1 MNWSVVLELLL
12 RSTALLLAGELLR
25 RLSKTQTAAFRHRL
39 LLCVFALLA
48 LLPVL
53 SIMLPE
59 IHIPLWTASHKA
71 TALVTIQE
79 LSSTPRA
86 ASPVRHTNWLLL
98 VWLAGVVLASAPLF
112 VGAVSA
118 ARMALRATPFA
129 TSPFQMPARRT
140 DILVSSEL
148 LMPLTCGFL
157 RPRILLPASAEHWS
171 SSRLAAVLSH
181 ELAHVRRRDIAA
193 QMAAHFIAALWWFQ
207 PLVWILRRT
216 LREESELA
224 CDAEAIQSGLRPSG
238 YAAELLAVAKTI
250 GGNHRFSTSA
260 IHMVRS
266 GPLEKRLRAILNP
279 PAAVLRPQR
288 TYALFLALGSIAIA
302 CSALNLSPTNTFNPQ
317 GTSTMKRTILSAL
330 VASASLS
337 AATFSGVIS
346 DPSGAPI
353 PDVKVLVYN
362 PDTSTMQETATNSDG
377 KFSFAGVAAGQYILR
392 MEKPGF
398 ASILREFDLKGTSDI
413 DREFSMGAGG
423 QLAADKLIST
433 NEEQVKPVR
442 IGGAVAESN
451 AITKVQPVYPAA
463 AKEAHT
469 QGVVEIQA
477 TISKDGVPIELRVL
491 SSPSDDLSQSALE
504 AVRQW
509 RYRPTLLNGAPV
521 EIVTTVIV
529 NYTLSQ

>member
-1 MNWSVVLELLL
+1 M
-12 RSTALLLAGELLR
+12 
-25 RLSKTQTAAFRHRL
+25 F
-39 LLCVFALLA
+39 
-48 LLPVL
+48 
-53 SIMLPE
+53 I
-59 IHIPLWTASHKA
+59 
-71 TALVTIQE
+71 
-79 LSSTPRA
+79 
-86 ASPVRHTNWLLL
+86 
-98 VWLAGVVLASAPLF
+98 
-112 VGAVSA
+112 GAVSA
-118 ARMALRATPFA
+118 ARIARRATPF
-129 TSPFQMPARRT
+129 TTPPFQIAASRT
-140 DILVSSEL
+140 DILVSGEL
-148 LMPLTCGFL
+148 LIPLTCGFL
-157 RPRILLPASAEHWS
+157 HSRILLPAAAEHWS

-207 PLVWILRRT
+207 PLVWILRRA

-224 CDAEAIQSGLRPSG
+224 CDAEAVRSGLRPSG

-250 GGNHRFSTSA
+250 GRNYRFSSSA

-266 GPLEKRLRAILNP
+266 GPLEKRVRAILNP
-279 PAAVLRPQR
+279 PAVLLRPQR
-288 TYALFLALGSIAIA
+288 TYALIFALGSIAIA
-302 CSALNLSPTNTFNPQ
+302 SSALTLSPTNTFNPQ

-330 VASASLS
+330 LTSLSLS
-337 AATFSGVIS
+337 AATVSGTIS
-346 DPSGAPI
+346 DQSGAPV

-362 PDTSTMQETATNSDG
+362 PDTGAKQDAVTGSDG
-377 KFSFAGVAAGQYILR
+377 KFSIAGDAAGQYILR

-398 ASILREFDLKGTSDI
+398 TSLFREFDLKADSSVA
-413 DREFSMGAGG
+413 REFTMTNEGG
-423 QLAADKLIST
+423 EQVADKLIST
-433 NEEQVKPVR
+433 NEEQTKPLRV
-442 IGGAVAESN
+442 GGAVAQNNVISR
-451 AITKVQPVYPAA
+451 VQPVYPAA

-529 NYTLSQ
+529 NYTLSE